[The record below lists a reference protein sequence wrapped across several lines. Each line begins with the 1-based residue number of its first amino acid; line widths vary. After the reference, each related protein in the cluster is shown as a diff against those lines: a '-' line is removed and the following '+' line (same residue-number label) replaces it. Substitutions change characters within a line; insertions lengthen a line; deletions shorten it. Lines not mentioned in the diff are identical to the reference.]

1 MSENPL
7 ILTWFVPPAPEA
19 LLRLF
24 NDAPAT
30 TWTSGDLLLRE
41 TEPYDALYRI
51 DEGVVGQ
58 AVINHALAKPVAM
71 NLYVKDTVPGFLNLF
86 SGLPSPR
93 RLIVQQPGAV
103 VRKIPKA
110 DALERIRK
118 DPELLY
124 LTARWCEAASKSE
137 LIGME
142 ALFSLP
148 AEERLALFFTSAA
161 LACGRL
167 DAARG
172 VYELPVLLTRASLCD
187 VVYVTTVTID
197 RLLALWRRRGL
208 VTRSPSGGWA
218 VDAEL
223 VDRTSRWLREH

>member
-1 MSENPL
+1 MSESPL

-19 LLRLF
+19 LLALF
-24 NDAPAT
+24 DDAPAT
-30 TWTSGDLLLRE
+30 SRRSGEILQRE
-41 TEPYDALYRI
+41 TEPYDSLYRI

-103 VRKIPKA
+103 VRRLPKA
-110 DALERIRK
+110 EALERISS
-118 DPELLY
+118 DAALLF

-161 LACGRL
+161 HSCGRL

-197 RLLALWRRRGL
+197 RLLARWRRRGL
-208 VTRSPSGGWA
+208 VTRSASGGWA
-218 VDAEL
+218 VDAGL
-223 VDRTSRWLREH
+223 VERTSLWLREH